1 VKERDFIMARLPI
14 LSPETMTPR
23 QREVHDAIASG
34 PRGRVGG
41 PLAIW
46 LYRPDLA
53 DRAQQLGRYCRYD
66 SSLPPRLS
74 ELAILTTARIWDAA
88 YEWQAH
94 VPHALAGGVDQAI
107 IDALANDQVPAFVAD
122 DEALVYEFT
131 RELNLTRAVSPALF
145 ERAVAILGHEATVDL
160 VGVLGYYSLIS
171 MTIKA
176 FEVDPI
182 DPD

>member
-1 VKERDFIMARLPI
+1 MAGACATR
-14 LSPETMTPR
+14 
-23 QREVHDAIASG
+23 
-34 PRGRVGG
+34 
-41 PLAIW
+41 
-46 LYRPDLA
+46 
-53 DRAQQLGRYCRYD
+53 
-66 SSLPPRLS
+66 
-74 ELAILTTARIWDAA
+74 
-88 YEWQAH
+88 
-94 VPHALAGGVDQAI
+94 LAGGVDQAI

-145 ERAVAILGHEATVDL
+145 ERAVAILGHETTVDL

-176 FEVDPI
+176 FDVDPI